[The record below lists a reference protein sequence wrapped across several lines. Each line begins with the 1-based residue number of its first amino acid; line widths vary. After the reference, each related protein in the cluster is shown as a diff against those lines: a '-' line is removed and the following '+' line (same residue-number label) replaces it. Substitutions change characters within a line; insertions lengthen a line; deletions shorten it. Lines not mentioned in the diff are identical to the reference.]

1 MNFCLGSCAL
11 SWYLLCDATGR
22 TQGGRVPT
30 QKQAWVWDWTNQ
42 SLVWGI
48 RVESG
53 SETYIIN
60 IQFQVPA
67 NPRIAFTVRRTEVEP
82 ASHVHFMS
90 TFSSAKPIAII
101 WPEGRGLKQKWRS
114 VSVCVCVRNVLMRRF
129 PHAAT
134 WLSQTASHETFKFSE
149 TSANLQACTAKISML
164 FAI

>member
-1 MNFCLGSCAL
+1 M
-11 SWYLLCDATGR
+11 
-22 TQGGRVPT
+22 
-30 QKQAWVWDWTNQ
+30 
-42 SLVWGI
+42 
-48 RVESG
+48 ESG

-114 VSVCVCVRNVLMRRF
+114 VCVSVCVCVSEMCSCAASPMLLRGCRRLRAMRPSNSAKHRPIFKLALQKYQCSLQFSSVL
-129 PHAAT
+129 PVTSHKE
-134 WLSQTASHETFKFSE
+134 LSTQCLAWNRKR
-149 TSANLQACTAKISML
+149 
-164 FAI
+164 